1 MAAGGD
7 YIPLRR
13 RALVVTVVF
22 AGLLAV
28 QAVAVVADVREL
40 ELYDR
45 FVNGDPGSHEEW
57 SANVDR
63 QSALGTAQTVTFPL
77 ATIAFIAWLHLAY
90 GNLDAIGARR
100 RYGRG
105 WAIGAWFVP
114 FLNLVRPL
122 KVVNDV
128 WRGGA
133 PPDAGVEQR
142 EPHPI
147 VIWWWV
153 TFVIDWLFATF
164 GLRAIRGDATAE
176 ELRMQTTMW
185 VASDTFT
192 YIPAILALVVV
203 WSHTRRLDARG
214 RAVEDKPPTP
224 EPGGAP
230 APFAEPRGDT
240 A

>member
-1 MAAGGD
+1 VAAGGD

-13 RALVVTVVF
+13 RALVVTAAF
-22 AGLLAV
+22 AVLLAV

-45 FVNGDPGSHEEW
+45 FVNGEPISHEEW
-57 SANVDR
+57 SSNDDR
-63 QSALGTAQTVTFPL
+63 QAALGTAQTITYPL
-77 ATIAFIAWLHLAY
+77 AAVAFIAWLHLAY
-90 GNLDAIGARR
+90 GNLDVIGARR

-105 WAIGAWFVP
+105 WAIGSWFVP

-122 KVVNDV
+122 RIVNDV

-133 PPDAGVEQR
+133 PPDAGFKQR
-142 EPHPI
+142 EPRPI

-153 TFVIDWLFATF
+153 TFVVDWVFAHF
-164 GLRAIRGDATAE
+164 GLRAVRGDATTE

-185 VASDTFT
+185 LASDTFT

-214 RAVEDKPPTP
+214 RAVADKPRTP
-224 EPGGAP
+224 EPGGAH